1 VMAVVNHRF
10 RYIFLAERRCAS
22 RVLSDVLSF
31 QPGSEF
37 LSPHHAA
44 YHEVVDNSPALQQ
57 FPMHSSQEY
66 TVFSVVRN
74 PADILVTMHRSNSFQ
89 EYMRHMSH
97 GRTCM
102 FFQHVHAADAVLR
115 YENLEHDL
123 NTFLKGLGAPEVTI
137 PYKEEY
143 VTGLKNPWP
152 SYYEKRDID
161 FILSVFPEIERWGYT
176 DIIRQEWEKWQ
187 LQMTNGTSSS

>member
-1 VMAVVNHRF
+1 MAVVNHYF

-22 RVLSDVLSF
+22 RVLSDVLMSKY
-31 QPGSEF
+31 GSEF
-37 LSPHHAA
+37 VSPHHAS
-44 YHEVVDNSPALQQ
+44 YSEVVDSRPALQL
-57 FPMHSSQEY
+57 FPQYSSQEY
-66 TVFSVVRN
+66 LAFSVVRN
-74 PADILVTMHRSNSFQ
+74 PADILVSMHKSNSFQ
-89 EYMRHMSH
+89 EYMQHISYSQS
-97 GRTCM
+97 GL
-102 FFQHVHAADAVLR
+102 FFQHVHAADVVLR

-123 NTFLKGLGAPEVTI
+123 NAFLRGRGAPEVTI

-152 SYYEKRDID
+152 SYYEERDID

-176 DIIRQEWEKWQ
+176 DIIRQEWEQWQ